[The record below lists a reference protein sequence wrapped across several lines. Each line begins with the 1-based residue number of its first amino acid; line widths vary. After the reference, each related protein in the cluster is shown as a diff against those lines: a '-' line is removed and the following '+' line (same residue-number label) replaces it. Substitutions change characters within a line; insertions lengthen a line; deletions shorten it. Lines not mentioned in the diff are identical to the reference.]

1 MSGYGDKPFGLR
13 QLKITSA
20 DGSGAV
26 TLPYGLMLHVTP
38 RIEVAEFYAEGV
50 MVGASAVAA
59 AADWEIEAGG
69 ISLEALAK
77 LTGLTASQV
86 GSTPNRTLTLTAG
99 AGSEFPYV
107 RIYGRAVG
115 EGNDD
120 IYCRLYRA
128 KLSSIDGSFR
138 RGEFWITSC
147 AGVAVN
153 SSAGLLYEFVQ
164 RETGAAI

>member
-1 MSGYGDKPFGLR
+1 MAGYGDKPFGLR
-13 QLKITSA
+13 QLKVTSA

-26 TLPYGLMLHVTP
+26 TLPYGLLLHVTP
-38 RIEVAEFYAEGV
+38 RIEAAEFFAEGV
-50 MVGASAVAA
+50 AVGVSSVAV
-59 AADWEIEAGG
+59 AADWELEAGG

-77 LTGLTASQV
+77 LTGLTASQT
-86 GSTPNRTLTLTAG
+86 GSTPNRVLTLTAG
-99 AGSEFPYV
+99 AGLEFPYV
-107 RIYGRAVG
+107 RIYGRAAG

-128 KLSSIDGSFR
+128 KLTSIDGTFR

-147 AGVAVN
+147 AGVAVAN
-153 SSAGLLYEFVQ
+153 STGLYEFVQ

>member
-1 MSGYGDKPFGLR
+1 MAGYGDKPFGLR
-13 QLKITSA
+13 QVKVTSA

-26 TLPYGLMLHVTP
+26 TLPVGLLLHVTP
-38 RIEVAEFYAEGV
+38 RIEVAEFFAEGV
-50 MVGASAVAA
+50 LVGASAQAV

-77 LTGLTASQV
+77 LTGLTAAQT
-86 GSTPNRTLTLTAG
+86 GSTPNRVLTLNAG
-99 AGSEFPYV
+99 AGLEFPYV

-128 KLSSIDGSFR
+128 KLSSIDGTFR

-147 AGVAVN
+147 AGVAVAN
-153 SSAGLLYEFVQ
+153 SNGLYEFVQ